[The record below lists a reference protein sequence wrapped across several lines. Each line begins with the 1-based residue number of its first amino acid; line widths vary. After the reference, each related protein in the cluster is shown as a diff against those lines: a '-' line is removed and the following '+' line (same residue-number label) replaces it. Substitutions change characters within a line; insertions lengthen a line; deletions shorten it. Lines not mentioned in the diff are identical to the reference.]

1 MQNARTRKWSRRE
14 SAPTRQAVVTGIDS
28 RTARRVARTFQNGT
42 RMRNSRCVVLKLIA
56 PRQLAVMAARRTSIM
71 RTNSSADRVRRT
83 FLTMDS
89 KAAPCGRSPDSRAL
103 RAYSQHLLSL
113 CILTG
118 QPPQPQH
125 VVAQPVGRGIAAP
138 LAHAVHVAV
147 PVGALRHVQ
156 HGPGLDLGEPLAA
169 VALDDAPVGQRDVRS
184 DERADVHPHDRLR
197 HTGRPAGSGS
207 VVFTA
212 SGTVRGGISHALL
225 RSLPMRVVITS

>member
-147 PVGALRHVQ
+147 PVG
-156 HGPGLDLGEPLAA
+156 
-169 VALDDAPVGQRDVRS
+169 QRDVRS

-225 RSLPMRVVITS
+225 

>member
-1 MQNARTRKWSRRE
+1 
-14 SAPTRQAVVTGIDS
+14 RQAVVTGIDS

-56 PRQLAVMAARRTSIM
+56 PRQLAVMAARRTS
-71 RTNSSADRVRRT
+71 
-83 FLTMDS
+83 LTMDS

-156 HGPGLDLGEPLAA
+156 HGPGLDLGEPLA
-169 VALDDAPVGQRDVRS
+169 
-184 DERADVHPHDRLR
+184 
-197 HTGRPAGSGS
+197 
-207 VVFTA
+207 
-212 SGTVRGGISHALL
+212 
-225 RSLPMRVVITS
+225 